1 MQTINLNAGKA
12 SFTIFGPDVVPSST
26 AYRLAAPARQRSYW
40 PILAKWAKQ
49 AIIHQLEAGLG
60 ADGQPLPPPKE
71 ISRQWYRDTGRE
83 WRGPSMSPQ
92 FGQSRFQRHV
102 RVMAFPP
109 GQPDRVVGFWSHGT
123 AKIAHYHATGTA
135 GRGRPYFDDNGKIKG
150 WRGFPGQVTKIV
162 RNIVGLSKAWLAWA
176 IARARAEW
184 ERTFGGA
191 ASTVQPAPVQ
201 PAPRPLP
208 RPAAA
213 QPSTA
218 AQLRAKYPF
227 LEQFKIRDVP
237 APVAK
242 PRRGLLR
249 RAFDALRRLGSAFFG

>member
-1 MQTINLNAGKA
+1 MIRQ
-12 SFTIFGPDVVPSST
+12 
-26 AYRLAAPARQRSYW
+26 LAAGIGS
-40 PILAKWAKQ
+40 
-49 AIIHQLEAGLG
+49 
-60 ADGQPLPPPKE
+60 DGKPLVKPQD
-71 ISRQWYRDTGRE
+71 ISRQWYRDRGLE

-92 FGQSRFQRHV
+92 FAASRFSRHL
-102 RVMAFPP
+102 RVAAFPP
-109 GQPDRVVGFWSHGT
+109 GQPDRVVGYWSHGT

-135 GRGRPYFDDNGKIKG
+135 GRGRPYFDDDGKIKG
-150 WRGFPGQVTKIV
+150 WRGLSGQVTGIY

-184 ERTFGGA
+184 ERTFGGGVNPVV
-191 ASTVQPAPVQ
+191 TLPVQ

-227 LEQFKIRDVP
+227 LAQFNIKDVP
-237 APVAK
+237 APVVK